1 MTSHL
6 FMIGLQVSCA
16 CGGTHRR
23 RQISLPTPLHVW
35 YLRPGPPAQ
44 VIPDCNESFKGSKG
58 REEEMAPRGRV
69 ELRRIENRISR
80 QVRFSKRRSGLF
92 KKAYELAVLC
102 DAEVALVVFSP
113 AGKLYEFSSVLSL
126 EKTIDRYKN
135 FMKED
140 RYVGKHDD
148 PKQNNE
154 QGFAHSEGNSKL
166 LEIVERVFGTDFDK
180 LNMDDLDRLENDIF
194 VALKWIRSRKDQSMM
209 DSLANLSAKEKS
221 LLEER
226 RLLQSAL
233 IMEERSDSKK
243 IADNSAAAEAA
254 GTSPGNA
261 EGRYAA
267 WWRPPSRSSQPEV
280 DTP

>member
-6 FMIGLQVSCA
+6 FVIGLQVSCA

-35 YLRPGPPAQ
+35 YLRAGPPAQ

-80 QVRFSKRRSGLF
+80 QVRFSKRRGGLF

-126 EKTIDRYKN
+126 EKTIDRYQN

-180 LNMDDLDRLENDIF
+180 LNMDDLDRLENDIC
-194 VALKWIRSRKDQSMM
+194 VALKWIRSRK
-209 DSLANLSAKEKS
+209 
-221 LLEER
+221 
-226 RLLQSAL
+226 AL
-233 IMEERSDSKK
+233 IMEERSDAKK

-254 GTSPGNA
+254 GTSPGNT
-261 EGRYAA
+261 EGPYAA

>member
-1 MTSHL
+1 
-6 FMIGLQVSCA
+6 
-16 CGGTHRR
+16 
-23 RQISLPTPLHVW
+23 
-35 YLRPGPPAQ
+35 
-44 VIPDCNESFKGSKG
+44 
-58 REEEMAPRGRV
+58 MAPRGRV

-80 QVRFSKRRSGLF
+80 QVRFSKRRGGLF

-126 EKTIDRYKN
+126 QGTTAHMQLAKVQNKTFTMLGGCTMNADIRMTSCLEKTIDRYKN

-148 PKQNNE
+148 PKQ
-154 QGFAHSEGNSKL
+154 
-166 LEIVERVFGTDFDK
+166 
-180 LNMDDLDRLENDIF
+180 
-194 VALKWIRSRKDQSMM
+194 DQSMM

-267 WWRPPSRSSQPEV
+267 WWRPPSRSPQPEV

>member
-1 MTSHL
+1 
-6 FMIGLQVSCA
+6 
-16 CGGTHRR
+16 
-23 RQISLPTPLHVW
+23 
-35 YLRPGPPAQ
+35 
-44 VIPDCNESFKGSKG
+44 
-58 REEEMAPRGRV
+58 MAPRGRV

-80 QVRFSKRRSGLF
+80 QVRFSKRRGGLF

-126 EKTIDRYKN
+126 ENTIDRYKN

-148 PKQNNE
+148 PKQDLRIQKAIPNYWR
-154 QGFAHSEGNSKL
+154 L
-166 LEIVERVFGTDFDK
+166 LKDFDK
-180 LNMDDLDRLENDIF
+180 LNMDDLDRLENDIC
-194 VALKWIRSRKDQSMM
+194 VALKWIRSRKSMM

-233 IMEERSDSKK
+233 IMEEGSDSKK